1 MEKNTKIIIGTVL
14 LVGGLIVA
22 SKTDN
27 KNINIAIKDDVGN
40 KTLSYIVAGIGT
52 YLIYKSIK

>member
-1 MEKNTKIIIGTVL
+1 MEKNTKMIIGAVL
-14 LVGGLIVA
+14 LAGGLYTA

-27 KNINIAIKDDVGN
+27 KNINVAIKEDVGN
-40 KTLSYIVAGIGT
+40 KTMSFIVAGIGA